1 MEKITASVLIIGNEI
16 LSGRTQDLNIQ
27 FIASHLSEIG
37 VHLQEVRIIPDK
49 EEHIIK
55 NVLELSNLY
64 DYVFTTGGIGPTHDD
79 ITSESMAKAFSRELE
94 QNKEAYRLIKE
105 GYELR
110 GKEMVPASAKMA
122 IMPTGVKLIDND
134 ITAAPGFI
142 IENIYVMAG
151 IPDIM
156 QSMFLHI
163 LPSLKKGGAIIS
175 RQITILEGEGKVAM
189 AFEELQ
195 KKYPEIDMGSY
206 PFIHNGNH
214 ATSLVLRGENHTI
227 LENAYLELQNMVKAY
242 EILT

>member
-110 GKEMVPASAKMA
+110 GKEMVPASA
-122 IMPTGVKLIDND
+122 IMT
-134 ITAAPGFI
+134 
-142 IENIYVMAG
+142 
-151 IPDIM
+151 
-156 QSMFLHI
+156 
-163 LPSLKKGGAIIS
+163 
-175 RQITILEGEGKVAM
+175 
-189 AFEELQ
+189 
-195 KKYPEIDMGSY
+195 
-206 PFIHNGNH
+206 
-214 ATSLVLRGENHTI
+214 
-227 LENAYLELQNMVKAY
+227 
-242 EILT
+242 